1 MRGVSALACAAM
13 PRVAVF
19 GPNPLLS
26 VTIEARG
33 GDDDVHVH
41 AGGQGVWLSRMAA
54 EFDAEPV
61 LCSML
66 GGETGAV
73 LTGLLEALPITLRAT
88 RTAGANGSYVIDRR
102 DGTRRLVAQTTAPA
116 PSRHELDDL
125 VAGTVAAAL
134 ESEVLAIC
142 NAFPG
147 DLLPDAIYGELAADV
162 RANGCPVIADLS
174 SPRLDA
180 VLPSGP
186 DLVKLNDWELAEYVQ
201 GPVDPPDLLLAAA
214 RRLRDAGARSVL
226 VTRGG
231 EPALWLD
238 GDAPPRLVVPPRLE
252 RGMREGCGDTMM
264 GAIAAQLAAGRPL
277 QDAIVMGAGAGA
289 ANFLHAGLG
298 TGARAT
304 AEELA
309 GHVRI
314 EPYAGA

>member
-1 MRGVSALACAAM
+1 M

-33 GDDDVHVH
+33 GEDDVHLH

-54 EFDAEPV
+54 ELDAEPV
-61 LCSML
+61 LCCLL

-73 LTGLLEALPITLRAT
+73 LAGLLNDLPISLRAT
-88 RTAGANGSYVIDRR
+88 RTAGGSGCYVIDRR

-125 VAGTVAAAL
+125 VAGAVAVAL
-134 ESEVLAIC
+134 ESNVLAIC
-142 NAFPG
+142 NALPG
-147 DLLPDAIYGELAADV
+147 DLLPDEVYGELAADV

-180 VLPSGP
+180 VLPARP

-214 RRLRDAGARSVL
+214 RRVHEAGARSVL
-226 VTRGG
+226 ITRGG

-238 GDAPPRLVVPPRLE
+238 SDAPPRLVVPPRLE

-264 GAIAAQLAAGRPL
+264 GAIAAQLAVGRSL

-298 TGARAT
+298 TGERAT
-304 AEELA
+304 VEELA

-314 EPYAGA
+314 APYPGA